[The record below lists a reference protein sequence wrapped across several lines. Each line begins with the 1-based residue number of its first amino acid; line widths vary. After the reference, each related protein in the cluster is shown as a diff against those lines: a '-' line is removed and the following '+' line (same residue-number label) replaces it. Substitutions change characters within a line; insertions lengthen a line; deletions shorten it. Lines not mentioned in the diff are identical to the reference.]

1 MKRFRWI
8 FQCFRGSFRRFE
20 VERSVFRQNARETN
34 PNQNNY
40 LKFFVLT
47 MNTHNIRLN
56 FSGGGVQY
64 WQEIQMEGLAM
75 RIILDTDKKTITVP
89 WNYTDKL
96 AAMNR
101 TIKEAM
107 GDDAKELDFKQYLDD
122 CWKYAM
128 EHSDT
133 QLKTAQKP
141 VKPEK
146 KG

>member
-1 MKRFRWI
+1 
-8 FQCFRGSFRRFE
+8 
-20 VERSVFRQNARETN
+20 
-34 PNQNNY
+34 
-40 LKFFVLT
+40 
-47 MNTHNIRLN
+47 
-56 FSGGGVQY
+56 
-64 WQEIQMEGLAM
+64 M

-133 QLKTAQKP
+133 QPKTAQKP